1 MKPRGVCS
9 KQRIVYG
16 IVTVSGKGQIAIPV
30 DARRD
35 LDIKAGDKLLVLKR
49 KDEAGLVLIKLDKM
63 DELMFLIQE
72 NEDFFK
78 KLKEVI
84 KMSEKYTCKDS
95 DLLPAVNGEGSSSLT
110 PRRGWFGLWAHHLL
124 PLPVSIQPT
133 GPVFGPL
140 PLPQSGSG
148 LSLQRPPFRV
158 LTATVS
164 SLQ

>member
-16 IVTVSGKGQIAIPV
+16 VVTVSEKGQIAIPV

-78 KLKEVI
+78 RLKEVI

-95 DLLPAVNGEGSSSLT
+95 DLLPVVNGEGSNELT
-110 PRRGWFGLWAHHLL
+110 PR
-124 PLPVSIQPT
+124 
-133 GPVFGPL
+133 
-140 PLPQSGSG
+140 
-148 LSLQRPPFRV
+148 
-158 LTATVS
+158 
-164 SLQ
+164 

>member
-1 MKPRGVCS
+1 L
-9 KQRIVYG
+9 YG
-16 IVTVSGKGQIAIPV
+16 IVTVSEKGQIAIPV

-78 KLKEVI
+78 RLKEVI

-95 DLLPAVNGEGSSSLT
+95 DLLPVVNGEGSNELT
-110 PRRGWFGLWAHHLL
+110 PR
-124 PLPVSIQPT
+124 
-133 GPVFGPL
+133 
-140 PLPQSGSG
+140 
-148 LSLQRPPFRV
+148 
-158 LTATVS
+158 
-164 SLQ
+164 